1 MDWDRVYQ
9 ALTKRNWI
17 ILFLLSFVSFLF
29 LSNMT
34 TLGVM
39 LGGVIIIINFDL
51 LQHTIRRAFPS
62 KGPAKPKKPALI
74 VKSYLR
80 LLALGGVMYLLI
92 RQGWVDPIGLAIGLS
107 TVVFS
112 IVSFGISCAVKIK
125 TREAT

>member
-1 MDWDRVYQ
+1 MDWDSVYRE
-9 ALTKRNWI
+9 LSMRNWI
-17 ILFLLSFVSFLF
+17 ILLLLSFISFF
-29 LSNMT
+29 FMPGNA
-34 TLGVM
+34 TLGVI
-39 LGGVIIIINFDL
+39 LGGVLIIINFDL